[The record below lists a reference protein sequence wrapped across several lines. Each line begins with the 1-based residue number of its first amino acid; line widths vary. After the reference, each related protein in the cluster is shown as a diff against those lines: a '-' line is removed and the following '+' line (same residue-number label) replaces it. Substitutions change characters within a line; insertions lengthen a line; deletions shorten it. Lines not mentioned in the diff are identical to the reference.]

1 MIDTIIFDMDGVLV
15 DSEYTF
21 LRSKTEMLHAEGH
34 LKDES
39 YQYQFMGT
47 TAEFMWQTM
56 KDELQLPRSV
66 AEYIAEMNQRRAEI
80 IAKDGVRAISHVQ
93 EFVKK
98 LAEAGFKL
106 GVASSSRKSE
116 IEANLTALGLRSYF
130 AQLVSGEEVVHSKPA
145 PDVFLKAAELLE
157 SKPENC
163 LVFEDTRNGSK
174 AAKAAGMYC
183 IGFAN
188 PQYPIQELVAD
199 EIINDFQEV
208 IVADLANKNSPS

>member
-21 LRSKTEMLHAEGH
+21 LRSKTEMLQAEGYD
-34 LKDES
+34 KEEA

-56 KDELQLPRSV
+56 KDELGLHRTV
-66 AEYIAEMNQRRAEI
+66 AEYIEEMNKRRAAM
-80 IAKDGVRAISHVQ
+80 IATDGVRAIKYVQ
-93 EFVKK
+93 QFVQA
-98 LAEAGFKL
+98 LSVAGFKL
-106 GVASSSRKSE
+106 GVASSSPKVE
-116 IEANLTALGLRSYF
+116 IEENLEKLGLQIYF
-130 AQLVSGEEVVHSKPA
+130 SKIVSGEEVVHSKPE
-145 PDVFLKAAELLE
+145 PDVFLKAAELLQ
-157 SKPENC
+157 SHPETC

-188 PQYPIQELVAD
+188 PDYPVQELVAD
-199 EIINDFQEV
+199 QIIQDFRNVSVEQ
-208 IVADLANKNSPS
+208 LKNLPK

>member
-1 MIDTIIFDMDGVLV
+1 MITTIIFDMDGVLV

-21 LRSKTEMLHAEGH
+21 LRSKTEMLHTEGH
-34 LKDES
+34 IKEES

-47 TAEFMWQTM
+47 TADFMWQTM
-56 KDELQLPRSV
+56 KEELDLPRSV
-66 AEYIAEMNQRRAEI
+66 DEYIEEMNRRREEMMQQ
-80 IAKDGVRAISHVQ
+80 DGVRAIAHVQ

-98 LAEAGFKL
+98 LAAAGFEL

-116 IEANLTALGLRSYF
+116 IEHNLTELGLTSYF
-130 AQLVSGEEVVHSKPA
+130 SQLVSSEEVVHSKPA
-145 PDVFLKAAELLE
+145 PDVFLRTAELLGAD
-157 SKPENC
+157 PENC

-188 PQYPIQELVAD
+188 PEYPVQDLVAD
-199 EIINDFQEV
+199 EIIQDFRELN
-208 IVADLANKNSPS
+208 IADLRNKREHF